1 MARFMTGLLM
11 GVGIGLLLAPEKG
24 EETREQI
31 AETAGNLR
39 DKFNRIVGR
48 AGARID
54 DLKGM
59 LDGDI
64 EGLTDDVKSRIRT
77 ILDEAGGGMMASSD
91 SNGSGHRQEFK
102 PM

>member
-1 MARFMTGLLM
+1 MTGLLM

-24 EETREQI
+24 SETRESL

-39 DKFNRIVGR
+39 DKFNRLVGR

-54 DLKGM
+54 DLRS
-59 LDGDI
+59 LLENEVDGLS
-64 EGLTDDVKSRIRT
+64 EDVRSRIRT
-77 ILDEAGGGMMASSD
+77 ILDEEGAMASSD
-91 SNGSGHRQEFK
+91 SNGSSSFRQEFR